1 MKYILIGLIYIL
13 SFSSTL
19 LLAQRYTISGYITD
33 NKTGEY
39 LIGAVVLVKNS
50 NNIEYATNNY
60 GFYSLSLIKGNY
72 EIEFSF
78 IGHKKQSVT
87 VSLTSNKNLNVVL
100 KETSNEL
107 QEIVITSNNNNT
119 DVRQAQIGLQKLN
132 VKVANT
138 LPVIFGEKDILK
150 ILQLFPGI
158 KSGGDGQSGFTV
170 RGGTAD
176 QNLILLDNAPIY
188 NASHLLGFFSTF
200 NSDAIKDVSIYK
212 GTAPAQYGGR
222 ISSVVDVKMNE
233 GNNQN
238 IEVKGGIGLIS
249 SKLNIEGP
257 IQKGKS
263 SFLISGRSTYIDI
276 FLKMDD
282 QFKNNS
288 LSFYDLNAKLNFT
301 TSDKDRLFISGYL
314 GRDALGLNK
323 RMGIDWGNKTA
334 TARWNHL
341 FNSKLFSNTSLIYSD
356 YDYKINIENPDNE
369 FTILSSIKDW
379 NLKQMFQYFPDSI
392 NEWKFGYNLI
402 HHTIAPGIISFPN
415 ITISNEYPKSG
426 LESAIFA
433 TNNWQAT
440 NKLKINYG
448 IRFSSFLVL
457 GGSDYYK
464 LDAYQNVT
472 DTIRQANPI
481 KNYLNIEPR
490 LSINYNFNE
499 NSSFKMAY
507 TRNVQ
512 NLHLI
517 TNSVSGS
524 PTDKWIMNTNNVK
537 TEISDQISIGYFH
550 NFNDNNYELSVESYY
565 KSMQN
570 QIDYKDNAD
579 VQIPVIETQLLYGIG
594 RAYGLEILLK
604 KNKGKFTGWL
614 GYTLS
619 RSEKQI
625 DGINKNNWYPAR
637 QDRTHDISIVGMYE
651 ISKRWIVS
659 AIWVYRTGN
668 AISFPSG
675 KYLLEGQTVWL
686 YTERNGYRMPAY
698 HRLDLG
704 ATYKFKEHKLL
715 NSELSFGL
723 FNAYG
728 RENPYIITFER
739 SGGDPNQTVAIQTS
753 LFRWVPSIS
762 WDFTIR

>member
-33 NKTGEY
+33 NNTGEY
-39 LIGAVVLVKNS
+39 LIGAVVIVKNS
-50 NNIEYATNNY
+50 NNIGYATNNY
-60 GFYSLSLIKGNY
+60 GFYSLSLVKGNY
-72 EIEFSF
+72 DIEFSF

-87 VSLTSNKNLNVVL
+87 VSLTSNKNLNVIL

-119 DVRQAQIGLQKLN
+119 DVRQAQMGLQKLN

-170 RGGTAD
+170 RGGTTD

-288 LSFYDLNAKLNFT
+288 LSFYDLNAKLNFI

-334 TARWNHL
+334 TARWSHL

-356 YDYKINIENPDNE
+356 YDYKINIKNPDNE

-415 ITISNEYPKSG
+415 ITISNEDPKSG

-537 TEISDQISIGYFH
+537 PEISDQISLGYFH

-614 GYTLS
+614 GYSLS

-625 DGINKNNWYPAR
+625 DGINKNSWYPAR

-723 FNAYG
+723 FNVYG